1 MTRARG
7 WNDAGSGLVSRKN
20 ARSVRFC
27 GFGARRDA
35 RRGGFSS
42 LAHLG
47 FRVAVDGVYEQKV
60 GRSPLLTT
68 GNVLARR
75 DEREG
80 LDHPRCWLNVFAVS
94 RSSAILSFVHPS
106 A

>member
-7 WNDAGSGLVSRKN
+7 WNDAGSGVVTRRN
-20 ARSVRFC
+20 ARRVRFC

-35 RRGGFSS
+35 GRGGFSS

-60 GRSPLLTT
+60 GRSPSRP
-68 GNVLARR
+68 LATS
-75 DEREG
+75 
-80 LDHPRCWLNVFAVS
+80 S
-94 RSSAILSFVHPS
+94 RGATSVKASIILGAS
-106 A
+106 

>member
-1 MTRARG
+1 MRGVFVSAGLARDVMRGEVVFRPSRIWDFALRWMGFTNKKWDSFLMTA
-7 WNDAGSGLVSRKN
+7 
-20 ARSVRFC
+20 
-27 GFGARRDA
+27 
-35 RRGGFSS
+35 
-42 LAHLG
+42 
-47 FRVAVDGVYEQKV
+47 
-60 GRSPLLTT
+60 

-80 LDHPRCWLNVFAVS
+80 LDHPRCWRWLNVFTVT

>member
-7 WNDAGSGLVSRKN
+7 WNDAGSGVVTRRN
-20 ARSVRFC
+20 ARRVRFC

-35 RRGGFSS
+35 ERGGFSS

-60 GRSPLLTT
+60 GRSPHDQWQRPRA
-68 GNVLARR
+68 ARR
-75 DEREG
+75 
-80 LDHPRCWLNVFAVS
+80 A
-94 RSSAILSFVHPS
+94 
-106 A
+106 